1 MFGRQVFEREGHG
14 GCGGRRFEGRE
25 EFGGPEQWA
34 ERRFAGIRGGG
45 FEMPGGFGPGRHGG
59 FGRGFGRGFGEGRE
73 RMFDAGEIRLVIL
86 RLLSNEPSYGY
97 QLIKTMEARLGGGYT
112 PSAGVVYPTLTM
124 LEEEGLITAAET
136 SGKKVYSV
144 TEEGLKYLE
153 ANKERVGQLF
163 ERLEETGRGFKR
175 GRAPELMKAF
185 MDLRGAVMSKMWRR
199 GTRVRSRSR
208 RSRKRFTRLRKRS
221 TSCKAAFGRHL
232 LASSKAFAV
241 KLYCNREKRRC

>member
-86 RLLSNEPSYGY
+86 RLLSGEPSYGY

-153 ANKERVGQLF
+153 ANKKRVGQLF

-185 MDLRGAVMSKMWRR
+185 MDLRGAVMSKVWRR
-199 GTRVRSRSR
+199 GASPEQI
-208 RSRKRFTRLRKRS
+208 KKIAEAIH
-221 TSCKAAFGRHL
+221 KAAEEID
-232 LASSKAFAV
+232 
-241 KLYCNREKRRC
+241 KL

>member
-1 MFGRQVFEREGHG
+1 MFGRQFGREVFEHEGRG
-14 GCGGRRFEGRE
+14 GCGARRHAGRQ
-25 EFGGPEQWA
+25 EFCGPRGGHESGY
-34 ERRFAGIRGGG
+34 ESIRGGG
-45 FEMPGGFGPGRHGG
+45 FEGPGGGFGRGGHGFGGPGG
-59 FGRGFGRGFGEGRE
+59 FGRGFGQGRE

-86 RLLSNEPSYGY
+86 RLLSSEPSYGY

-124 LEEEGLITAAET
+124 LEEEGLIAATQTE
-136 SGKKVYSV
+136 GKKVYSV

-185 MDLRGAVMSKMWRR
+185 MDLRGAVVSKVWRR
-199 GTRVRSRSR
+199 NATPEQIKKVAEAIHAAA
-208 RSRKRFTRLRKRS
+208 
-221 TSCKAAFGRHL
+221 KAIDEL
-232 LASSKAFAV
+232 
-241 KLYCNREKRRC
+241 